1 MRGLRDKIAVITGGA
16 QGIGAAIS
24 SRFAAEGVRVIILSR
39 EENKAQSF
47 AENIKKNGGH
57 AQGYAVQI
65 ENPDSVKD
73 TFGAIID
80 QNGTIDILVNTAA
93 TVRDTLLMRMKQ
105 KDWEDVIRVNL
116 GGVFLCTQAVLRI
129 MARQRK
135 GRIINLTSVVGI
147 SGNAGQ
153 ANYAASKAGVIGF
166 TKSVAKEIGGRGV
179 TVNAIAPGFI
189 ETPMTENLPVEV
201 LDTLV
206 KTTPLARAGQ
216 PNEIAGVAAFLASD
230 DASFITGE
238 VIQVDGGMGM

>member
-1 MRGLRDKIAVITGGA
+1 M
-16 QGIGAAIS
+16 
-24 SRFAAEGVRVIILSR
+24 
-39 EENKAQSF
+39 
-47 AENIKKNGGH
+47 
-57 AQGYAVQI
+57 
-65 ENPDSVKD
+65 
-73 TFGAIID
+73 
-80 QNGTIDILVNTAA
+80 
-93 TVRDTLLMRMKQ
+93 
-105 KDWEDVIRVNL
+105 
-116 GGVFLCTQAVLRI
+116 
-129 MARQRK
+129 
-135 GRIINLTSVVGI
+135 GI